1 MVLEA
6 KKKVRK
12 SKVLADYK
20 SHVLNCLTSAKFKD
34 YPDYSSFKK
43 NTLTF
48 SSSQAIYAPTSTG
61 VYFIHDLRGILYVGL
76 TNNFRERLKQHTW
89 IRKNKHLLNL
99 SKNFFG
105 PLKFSWVEFS
115 SYKEA
120 KRNEKKWIKVFNPI
134 CNETLFLN

>member
-6 KKKVRK
+6 KKKLIK
-12 SKVLADYK
+12 GKVLEDYK
-20 SHVLNCLTSAKFKD
+20 SYLLDCLSKAKFKD
-34 YPDYSSFKK
+34 YPDSAEFKK

-48 SSSQAIYAPTSTG
+48 SSSQAIYAPTTTG
-61 VYFIHDLRGILYVGL
+61 VYFIHDLRGILYIGL

-89 IRKNKHLLNL
+89 LRKNKNLLNL

-105 PLKFSWVEFS
+105 SLKFSWVEFS

-120 KRNEKKWIKVFNPI
+120 KKSEKKWIKVFNPI
-134 CNETLFLN
+134 CNETLFIN